1 MPNQVFTESN
11 NSVHLYRVLED
22 EYINLYGPLPDE
34 YPWLFLQ
41 SHIKDR
47 LGLIDE
53 IKNEPKREIKKEIN
67 QEKPLN
73 DYLKKKLA
81 CYFEKQ
87 IKKTDNKLKDP
98 ALQDS
103 CSIAFLKDHL
113 NRLNELKELPSYPPA
128 DPRGRELTDALVEIF
143 NEILSDKTFYRDNRP
158 FTGVNIQEDTK
169 RLINEHL
176 KDGATEPSL
185 TVICRINRF
194 LLEDA
199 FPHAL
204 ERRALGNLDAA
215 HRSYIAA
222 IYSAIHKRERS
233 ALCLSG
239 GGIRSATFNLGVL
252 QGLARHGLLDKFDYL
267 STVSGGGYIGSWLS
281 SWIHREPGGIDTVV
295 KKLSHKPESVLQP
308 DPEPITHLREYSNYL
323 SPRLGLLSADTW
335 TLVAIIARN
344 LLLNWLVFIPLLTA
358 VILTPRL
365 FVSALTQNNRGTW
378 ITTFMVVVAVVAKL
392 MAICYLASTLPSSG
406 RRNNSQ
412 KEFLG
417 YGLIPLV
424 VSASLFTLAF
434 GWHQW
439 EGVRRQP
446 DQSLFQL
453 KPLPGSYFILG
464 CILISA
470 VGLVV
475 YTVVRLRRHYNTSQP
490 QWWRIVLM
498 TACVGGVVI
507 LISGLNGFAVW
518 KLSAV
523 LNPVKHPHLF
533 ASIAVPILLML
544 YCIGGTLV
552 AGFTSKWFEEDDLE
566 WWARCSAWILIV
578 TFGWA
583 MIALLVFFGPLLPA
597 KIGWSKAW
605 LEWEFIGPA
614 LATILGIISGTIT
627 LLGGF
632 SSGTPA
638 HRKHDHT
645 ADSAEPAHQKPSLL
659 HRITPFAAPAFLVSI
674 IVGLSLSS
682 NWLIMFFASRILWL
696 GTVVSSAAQTLTY
709 WLFEMRLLTALQTLF
724 KGFSH
729 KFKLHVPVEGWL
741 DHATIICN
749 TPFLLAL
756 TVWVALIILG
766 WIMARIINTNIFS
779 IHSLYGNRLK
789 RAYLGASRL
798 CRRPHR
804 FTGFDS
810 TDDLQMH
817 ELRTELFD
825 RNSFCDLKGL
835 VYKLK
840 QPTPDDQ
847 FSTDIRSKLSVKTLQ
862 MLDQLIDP
870 QDPSVEL
877 KDSLIEDLNRL
888 LHGDSIYDK
897 QAFPDQNL
905 RKETRALL
913 ARPPLD
919 ESRVLLNRWLLE
931 DAYRNEINPRKPPR
945 LMHVVNIALNL
956 VRGERLAWQ
965 ERKAETFTVSP
976 LHSGNLWLGY
986 RRSRYYG
993 GEKGISLGTAFTISG
1008 AAASPNMGYMVSS
1021 PLVSFLMAM
1030 FNVRLGWWLGN
1041 PGGAGNM
1048 TYQLGVPKFTFGPI
1062 VQEALSLTD
1071 DTSKYVYLSDGG
1083 HFENLGLYE
1092 MVLRRCKVIVVSDAT
1107 TDSNYNY
1114 DSLGMAIRKVRIDLG
1129 IPIEMED
1136 FSIVPDSP
1144 DNPYFTIG
1152 RIRYSCVD
1160 DDGTDGT
1167 LIYIKAS
1174 LSKREPRDI
1183 INYWRANRDF
1193 PQEPIS
1199 DQFFIESQ
1207 FESYRMLGSY
1217 IVGCMCTDPDDDLEW
1232 QANGLSEFVDRL
1244 THSRTKNECEID
1256 PSTNGHSAPKEPP
1269 AFALATPPATGKN

>member
-1 MPNQVFTESN
+1 MSNQVLNESN

-47 LGLIDE
+47 PGLISE
-53 IKNEPKREIKKEIN
+53 IK
-67 QEKPLN
+67 QEKTPLN
-73 DYLKKKLA
+73 AYLKRKLD
-81 CYFEKQ
+81 CFFEKQ
-87 IKKTDNKLKDP
+87 IKKTAAKLADPDLKDP
-98 ALQDS
+98 GS
-103 CSIAFLKDHL
+103 RAFLADQL
-113 NRLNELKELPSYPPA
+113 TRLHKLKELPPYPST
-128 DPRGRELTDALVEIF
+128 DPRGRELKDALVEVF
-143 NEILSDKTFYRDNRP
+143 NEILIDKTFYKTHRP
-158 FTGVNIQEDTK
+158 FLGVNIQEDTK
-169 RLINEHL
+169 RLITEHL
-176 KDGATEPSL
+176 KDNETEPSL

-199 FPHAL
+199 FPEEI
-204 ERRALGNLDAA
+204 ERRDLQNLEAA
-215 HRSYIAA
+215 HRSYVAA

-281 SWIHREPGGIDTVV
+281 SWIHREPGGIDTVTQR
-295 KKLSHKPESVLQP
+295 LSHKPSSVLQP
-308 DPEPITHLREYSNYL
+308 DPEPVEHLREYSNYL

-335 TLVAIIARN
+335 TLFAIVARN

-365 FVSALTQNNRGTW
+365 YISAMTQDGLAGW
-378 ITTFMVVVAVVAKL
+378 IPIMVAIAIAGKL
-392 MAICYLASTLPSSG
+392 MAICYLAGTLPSSG

-412 KEFLG
+412 KEFLWF
-417 YGLIPLV
+417 GLTPLL

-434 GWHQW
+434 GWYQW
-439 EGVRRQP
+439 SGFDRTSDR
-446 DQSLFQL
+446 SLFKQHAFL
-453 KPLPGSYFILG
+453 KGSNLILG
-464 CILISA
+464 CIVIGLIGFS
-470 VGLVV
+470 V
-475 YTVVRLRRHYNTSQP
+475 YTLARVRRRSNPSQGP
-490 QWWRIVLM
+490 WWKFVLM
-498 TACVGGVVI
+498 TMCVGGVVI
-507 LISGLNGFAVW
+507 LISGLNGFVAW
-518 KLSAV
+518 KLSSWPMI
-523 LNPVKHPHLF
+523 NPVAHAQAF
-533 ASIAVPILLML
+533 ASFAVPSLLLL
-544 YCIGGTLV
+544 YCLGGTLV

-578 TFGWA
+578 AFAWA
-583 MIALLVFFGPLLPA
+583 IIALLVFFGPLLPA
-597 KIGWSKAW
+597 KIGASKAW
-605 LEWEFIGPA
+605 LEWKFIGPA
-614 LATILGIISGTIT
+614 LATALGIISGTIT

-638 HRKHDHT
+638 HRKHETT
-645 ADSAEPAHQKPSLL
+645 ADTVEPTSEKPSLL
-659 HRITPFAAPAFLVSI
+659 HRITPLAAPAFLVSI
-674 IVGLSLSS
+674 IVGLSLGT
-682 NWLIMFFASRILWL
+682 NWLVLFVASRVSAL
-696 GTVVSSAAQTLTY
+696 GPIATSAWQTLNY
-709 WLFEMRLLTALQTLF
+709 WLFEMRIIAALGSLF
-724 KGFSH
+724 KGLPGTFQ
-729 KFKLHVPVEGWL
+729 VPRNPSWL
-741 DHATIICN
+741 DHAEIICY
-749 TPFLLAL
+749 TPFRLAL
-756 TVWVALIILG
+756 TVWLALIILG
-766 WIMARIINTNIFS
+766 WIMARVINTNIFS

-789 RAYLGASRL
+789 RAYLGATRL

-817 ELRTELFD
+817 ELRTELFH
-825 RNSFCDLKGL
+825 RNSFADLHGI
-835 VYKLK
+835 VYKIK
-840 QPTPDDQ
+840 QPPPDDL
-847 FSTDIRSKLSVKTLQ
+847 FSSDIRRRLSPNTLQ
-862 MLDQLIDP
+862 LLDQLIYP
-870 QDPSVEL
+870 QDPSAALE
-877 KDSLIEDLNRL
+877 DALIEDLNRL
-888 LHGDSIYDK
+888 LHGDSLYDK
-897 QAFPDQNL
+897 QRFPDKNL

-945 LMHVVNIALNL
+945 LFHVVNIALNL

-993 GEKGISLGTAFTISG
+993 GDNGISLGTAFTISG

-1041 PGGAGNM
+1041 PGPAGNM
-1048 TYQLGVPKFTFGPI
+1048 TYHLGVPRFTFGPI
-1062 VQEALSLTD
+1062 AQEALSLTD
-1071 DTSKYVYLSDGG
+1071 DSSKYVYLSDGG
-1083 HFENLGLYE
+1083 HFENLGVYE

-1136 FSIVPDSP
+1136 FSIAPDSP
-1144 DNPYFTIG
+1144 SNTYFTIG

-1174 LSKREPRDI
+1174 LSRREPRDI

-1217 IVGCMCTDPDDDLEW
+1217 IVGSMCTDPDEDLEW

-1244 THSRTKNECEID
+1244 MQCRTNNEREID
-1256 PSTNGHSAPKEPP
+1256 PSTNGHSAPKEAP
-1269 AFALATPPATGKN
+1269 ALAFTTPPATGKNE